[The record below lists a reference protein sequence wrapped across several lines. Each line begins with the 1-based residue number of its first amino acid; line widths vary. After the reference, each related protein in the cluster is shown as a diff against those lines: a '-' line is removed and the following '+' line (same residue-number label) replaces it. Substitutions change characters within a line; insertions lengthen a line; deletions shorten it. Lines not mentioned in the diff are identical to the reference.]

1 MNKENLKKEKQR
13 LHCQARKMAERVH
26 PIYESQ
32 NWTWGRVEEEHIPS
46 IEEIEQVIHGL
57 IIDMDGKMACIS
69 TGGLSIEIDEDGD
82 MRVCFDMQLDEPE
95 EKS

>member
-1 MNKENLKKEKQR
+1 MNKEDLKKEKQR

-32 NWTWGRVEEEHIPS
+32 NWTWGSGDEEHIPLAK
-46 IEEIEQVIHGL
+46 EIERVIHGL

-82 MRVCFDMQLDEPE
+82 MRICFSMQLDEME
-95 EKS
+95 EKK